1 MGQKVRHR
9 VTLAGKC
16 RNELGGAIHVMWEG
30 RVAVQRGWSYT
41 AVHSALC
48 RNRFSDFTQGHGML
62 LRGLVLDVLGRG
74 GGGSWLCYAAN
85 Q

>member
-41 AVHSALC
+41 VVRPLCSLQEQIFRFHTKTRYVAAWFSA
-48 RNRFSDFTQGHGML
+48 
-62 LRGLVLDVLGRG
+62 
-74 GGGSWLCYAAN
+74 
-85 Q
+85 